1 MNITFL
7 GTGAAFPDP
16 LRGQSG
22 ILLTLSNGRHFLFD
36 CGAGTTRQ
44 LVCAGVNPAD
54 VDLVCL
60 THLHHDHICDYPAF
74 IITAWMFDRP
84 GASVLLGPVG
94 VKHFS
99 DHLFE
104 DGAFKGDFDARSAYA
119 SRQANIEAIRPKIRE
134 MQPGVVYEDDDI
146 RITADLVDHIPR
158 ELSECFGVRIEAEDK
173 VIAFSGDTAPC
184 ETMVKLADGA
194 DLLIHEC
201 TFPESFI
208 EFRRRTGVG
217 IHAHTGPTDLGKIA
231 ARARVKQLIPTHF
244 GHFDST
250 SPVLKYAAR
259 NHCPVDEMGPH
270 LFDEMARDIRQTY
283 NGPLTFARDQL
294 RIEL

>member
-1 MNITFL
+1 MKITFL

-22 ILLTLSNGRHFLFD
+22 ILLTLSDGRHFLFD

-44 LVCAGVNPAD
+44 LVLAGVNPAD

-84 GASVLLGPVG
+84 GSSVLLGPAG
-94 VKHFS
+94 VKHFC

-104 DGAFKGDFDARSAYA
+104 DGAFKGDFDARSHYA
-119 SRQANIEAIRPKIRE
+119 SRQANIDAIRPKIRE
-134 MQPGVVYEDDDI
+134 MQPGIVFEDEDI

-158 ELSECFGVRIEAEDK
+158 ELSQCFGVRIEAEGK

-184 ETMVKLADGA
+184 DNMVKLAENA

-208 EFRRRTGVG
+208 AFRKRTGVG
-217 IHAHTGPTDLGKIA
+217 IHAHTGPDDLGKIA
-231 ARARVKQLIPTHF
+231 KRAGVKQLIPTHF

-250 SPVLKYAAR
+250 SPVLKHAAR
-259 NHCPVDEMGPH
+259 NHFPVDEMGPH
-270 LFDEMARDIRQTY
+270 LFDEMARDIRNNY
-283 NGPLTFARDQL
+283 DGPLTFARDQL

>member
-1 MNITFL
+1 MKITFL

-22 ILLTLSNGRHFLFD
+22 ILLTLANGRHFLFD
-36 CGAGTTRQ
+36 CGAGTTRK
-44 LVCAGVNPAD
+44 LVEANVNPAD
-54 VDLVCL
+54 VELVCL

-84 GASVLLGPVG
+84 ESSVLLGPTG
-94 VKHFS
+94 VKHFA

-104 DGAFKGDFDARSAYA
+104 DGAFKGDFDARSYYP
-119 SRQANIEAIRPKIRE
+119 SRQKNIAAVRPEIRE
-134 MQPGVVYEDDDI
+134 MTPGTVYEDDDI
-146 RITADLVDHIPR
+146 RIIADLVDHIPQ
-158 ELSECFGVRIEAEDK
+158 EISPCFGVRIEAEGK
-173 VIAFSGDTAPC
+173 AIAFSGDTAPC
-184 ETMVKLADGA
+184 ESMVRLGKDA

-208 EFRRRTGVG
+208 EFRKRTGVG
-217 IHAHTGPTDLGKIA
+217 IHAHTGPTDLGVIA
-231 ARARVKQLIPTHF
+231 KRAGAKYLIPTHF

-259 NHCPVDEMGPH
+259 NHFPIDEMGPH
-270 LFDEMARDIRQTY
+270 LFDEMARDIRRNYQ
-283 NGPLTFARDQL
+283 GPMAFAQDL
-294 RIEL
+294 MRIDL